1 MKTSAKLS
9 LYKPPQACEED
20 WARELQLGVA
30 QVCQTAKQELKIVT
44 LSWSQ

>member
-20 WARELQLGVA
+20 WARELQLGAA
-30 QVCQTAKQELKIVT
+30 QVCQTAKQELVT